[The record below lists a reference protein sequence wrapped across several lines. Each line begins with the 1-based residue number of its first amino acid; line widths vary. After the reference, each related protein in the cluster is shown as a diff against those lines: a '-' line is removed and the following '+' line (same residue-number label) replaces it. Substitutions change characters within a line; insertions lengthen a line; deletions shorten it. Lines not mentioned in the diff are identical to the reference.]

1 MAKYEVKAMRKE
13 RPMTMLAM
21 TAGLRCRRDSPVDD
35 ALAEAAEL
43 AADIGAEVGVVVD
56 VEEVDDVCVLVDSGG
71 DVVDALLREVVVGV
85 EEGVGRLVDVAKPSR
100 WVSTN
105 GGE

>member
-1 MAKYEVKAMRKE
+1 MRNE

-21 TAGLRCRRDSPVDD
+21 TAGLRCRRDSPGDD
-35 ALAEAAEL
+35 VIAEAAEL
-43 AADIGAEVGVVVD
+43 AADIGAEVGVMVD
-56 VEEVDDVCVLVDSGG
+56 EEEVDDVSVLVDSGV
-71 DVVDALLREVVVGV
+71 DVVDALVRNVVVGV
-85 EEGVGRLVDVAKPSR
+85 EEGVVRLVDVAKPSR